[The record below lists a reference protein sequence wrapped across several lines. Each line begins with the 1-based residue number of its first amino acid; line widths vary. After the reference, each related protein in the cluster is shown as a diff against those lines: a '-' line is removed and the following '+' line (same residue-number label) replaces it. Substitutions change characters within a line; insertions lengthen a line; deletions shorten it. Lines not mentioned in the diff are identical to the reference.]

1 MTNGSTNGSPLTA
14 GPFEPTLAAAAARR
28 AAVNLDQYARARNFL
43 DGPVTR
49 LSPYVTHGFL
59 TLPEVLRAV
68 HARRPLGVRDK
79 FVYELAWREYFR
91 HVRHYEGE
99 GIFESLH
106 AGPLPDHA
114 YARVVPADVC
124 EARTGVPVV
133 DTAVRELY
141 DTGWLHNHARMWV
154 ASYVVHLRRVHWC
167 AGADWLYG
175 HLLDGDLASNHLSW
189 QWVAG
194 TASAKPYLFNAANVA
209 KYAPPPWHSFGT
221 AVDASYEALD
231 AVARGGAVPAHLPL
245 PQGRLRRP
253 VVLGAPPAD
262 LGFTEPDPALVRG
275 RAVRLVHPWSLGE
288 LPSGLPADALTIAVV
303 AADDQRRW
311 PWSERRWRF
320 VGARM
325 AALTPH
331 RWHADAAR
339 LRAALD
345 GAASIHGIADPHL
358 PAAFRG
364 LTLATPSRLFR
375 HPQRRCDSFSQFW
388 VRVTEGVVSIDALLR
403 DAR

>member
-1 MTNGSTNGSPLTA
+1 MTNRPPSTA
-14 GPFEPTLAAAAARR
+14 EPFAPTRAAALDRLAA
-28 AAVNLDQYARARNFL
+28 VHLDQYARARNFL

-59 TLPEVLRAV
+59 TLPEVLRV
-68 HARRPLGVRDK
+68 LHARRPLGVRDK

-91 HVRHYEGE
+91 HVWHHEGE
-99 GIFESLH
+99 GIFASLH
-106 AGPLPDHA
+106 AGPLPDPA
-114 YARVVPADVC
+114 YARVIPADVC

-133 DTAVRELY
+133 DTAVCQLY
-141 DTGWLHNHARMWV
+141 HTGWLHNHARMWV
-154 ASYVVHLRRVHWC
+154 ASYMVHLRRVHWRV
-167 AGADWLYG
+167 GADWMYG

-209 KYAPPPWHSFGT
+209 KYAPPAWHSFGT

-231 AVARGGAVPAHLPL
+231 VVAHGGAVPVHP
-245 PQGRLRRP
+245 PRTQGRVPRP
-253 VVLGAPPAD
+253 LALGAPPAD
-262 LGFTEPDPALVRG
+262 LGFTEPDTALVRG

-288 LPSGLPADALTIAVV
+288 PPSGLPADALTIAVV
-303 AADDQRRW
+303 AADDHRRW

-331 RWHADAAR
+331 RWHADAAK

-345 GAASIHGIADPHL
+345 DAVSIHGVADPHL
-358 PAAFRG
+358 PAAFRS
-364 LTLATPSRLFR
+364 LTLAAPSRLLR
-375 HPQRRCDSFSQFW
+375 HPERRCDSFSQFW
-388 VRVTEGVVSIDALLR
+388 VRVTEGVTSIDALLR

>member
-1 MTNGSTNGSPLTA
+1 VTNGPPLTA
-14 GPFEPTLAAAAARR
+14 EPFEPTRAAALDRLAV
-28 AAVNLDQYARARNFL
+28 VNLDQYARARNFL

-91 HVRHYEGE
+91 HVWHCEGE

-133 DTAVRELY
+133 DTAVCQLY
-141 DTGWLHNHARMWV
+141 DTGWLHNHARMWI
-154 ASYVVHLRRVHWC
+154 ASYMVHLRRVHWRV
-167 AGADWLYG
+167 GADWLYG
-175 HLLDGDLASNHLSW
+175 HLLDGDLSSNHLSW

-209 KYAPPPWHSFGT
+209 KYAPPAWHSFGT

-231 AVARGGAVPAHLPL
+231 VVAHGGAVPVDP
-245 PQGRLRRP
+245 PRSQGRVCRP
-253 VVLGAPPAD
+253 LVLGAPPAD
-262 LGFTEPDPALVRG
+262 LGFTAPDPALVRG
-275 RAVRLVHPWSLGE
+275 RAVRLVHPWSLGAP
-288 LPSGLPADALTIAVV
+288 PSELPADALTIAVV
-303 AADDQRRW
+303 AADDHRRW

-325 AALTPH
+325 AAFTPH
-331 RWHADAAR
+331 RWCADAAK
-339 LRAALD
+339 LRAGLD
-345 GAASIHGIADPHL
+345 GAASIHGVADPHL
-358 PAAFRG
+358 STAFRDFP
-364 LTLATPSRLFR
+364 LAAASGLFR
-375 HPQRRCDSFSQFW
+375 NPEQRCDSFSQFW
-388 VRVTEGVVSIDALLR
+388 VRVTEGVTSIDALLR

>member
-1 MTNGSTNGSPLTA
+1 M
-14 GPFEPTLAAAAARR
+14 
-28 AAVNLDQYARARNFL
+28 
-43 DGPVTR
+43 
-49 LSPYVTHGFL
+49 
-59 TLPEVLRAV
+59 
-68 HARRPLGVRDK
+68 
-79 FVYELAWREYFR
+79 
-91 HVRHYEGE
+91 
-99 GIFESLH
+99 
-106 AGPLPDHA
+106 
-114 YARVVPADVC
+114 
-124 EARTGVPVV
+124 
-133 DTAVRELY
+133 
-141 DTGWLHNHARMWV
+141 
-154 ASYVVHLRRVHWC
+154 
-167 AGADWLYG
+167 
-175 HLLDGDLASNHLSW
+175 
-189 QWVAG
+189 WVAG

-209 KYAPPPWHSFGT
+209 KYAPAPWHSFGT

-288 LPSGLPADALTIAVV
+288 LPSGLPADALPIAVV
-303 AADDQRRW
+303 AADDHRRW

-331 RWHADAAR
+331 RWRADAVR

-345 GAASIHGIADPHL
+345 GAASIHGIADSHL
-358 PAAFRG
+358 PAALRG
-364 LTLATPSRLFR
+364 LTLAAPSRLFR
-375 HPQRRCDSFSQFW
+375 NPERRCDSFSQFW
-388 VRVTEGVVSIDALLR
+388 ARVTEGVTSIDALLR

>member
-1 MTNGSTNGSPLTA
+1 VTAEAPSAA
-14 GPFEPTLAAAAARR
+14 GPFEPTLAAAMARL
-28 AAVNLDQYARARNFL
+28 AAVNLDHYARARNFL

-49 LSPYVTHGFL
+49 LSPYVTHGLL

-68 HARRPLGVRDK
+68 HARRPLGVRHK

-91 HVRHYEGE
+91 HVWWHEGD

-106 AGPLPDHA
+106 GGPLPEDA
-114 YARVVPADVC
+114 YARVVPVDVL

-154 ASYVVHLRRVHWC
+154 ASYVVHLRRVHWR
-167 AGADWLYG
+167 AGADWLYA

-209 KYAPPPWHSFGT
+209 TYAPPAWHSFGT

-245 PQGRLRRP
+245 PEGRSRCPL
-253 VVLGAPPAD
+253 VVGTPPAD
-262 LGFTEPDPALVRG
+262 LGFAEPDPALVRG
-275 RAVRLVHPWSLGE
+275 RPVQLVHPWSLGAP
-288 LPSGLPADALTIAVV
+288 PSGLPAEALTIAVV
-303 AADDQRRW
+303 AADAHRRW

-320 VGARM
+320 VGARL

-331 RWHADAAR
+331 RWHADAAE

-358 PAAFRG
+358 PAALRA
-364 LTLATPSRLFR
+364 LTLTAPSRLFR
-375 HPQRRCDSFSQFW
+375 DPERRCDSFSRFW
-388 VRVTEGVVSIDALLR
+388 SRVTEGVTAIDALTG